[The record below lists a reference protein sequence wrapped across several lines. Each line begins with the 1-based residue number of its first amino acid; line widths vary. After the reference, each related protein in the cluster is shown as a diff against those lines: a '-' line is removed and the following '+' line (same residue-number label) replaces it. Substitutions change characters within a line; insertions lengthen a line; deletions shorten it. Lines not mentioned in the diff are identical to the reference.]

1 MSKDRRLLALY
12 LFYGVNFMATGMTTF
27 AAKFYGEIGLSDGR
41 IGLIAAVLALVALF
55 AQPAWGMLADRA
67 RDMRRVLAAALALAG
82 LMCFLVLPASSRFIP
97 LLIVLTLYNAFTL
110 PAMPVGNA
118 IAIEYTDAHG
128 RSFGPVRMMGTLGY
142 QAAILITGFVLARS
156 LRGLYPA
163 MGAVLLAAAGA
174 ALLLPKVQAAAP
186 ARRRADIRV
195 FFRDKTLLLLFA
207 VAFLANIG
215 HQFNL
220 TFFSKHLGDL
230 GMSNTVTGFITAFSL
245 LLEIPFLLIADKL
258 MKRLSIWTWMTIGLV
273 LGAVRYA
280 LLSVVRAPALIVL
293 AQMLSI
299 AQLSCFEFFPQIHL
313 GRVTRKD
320 LLASVQSVY
329 TVITFGIA
337 RIAASL
343 IGGAVADAAGIPF
356 MYGLC
361 AGIMAVTAA
370 AFFIP
375 MRRQARADSKQEQAV
390 SN

>member
-1 MSKDRRLLALY
+1 MTKDRRLYALY
-12 LFYGVNFMATGMTTF
+12 LFYAVNFMATGMTTF
-27 AAKFYGEIGLSDGR
+27 AAKFYGEIGLTDGR
-41 IGLIAAVLALVALF
+41 IGLIAAVMALVALF

-67 RDMRRVLAAALALAG
+67 RAMRSVLAAALALAG
-82 LMCFLVLPASSRFIP
+82 LMCFLVLPASGRFIP

-128 RSFGPVRMMGTLGY
+128 HSFGPVRMMGTLGY
-142 QAAILITGFVLARS
+142 QAAILVTGFLLSSS

-163 MGAVLLAAAGA
+163 MGAVLLLAAGS
-174 ALLLPKVQAAAP
+174 ALLLPKVQKSASTGQ
-186 ARRRADIRV
+186 RADIRV
-195 FFRDKTLLLLFA
+195 FFRDRKLLLMFA

-245 LLEIPFLLIADKL
+245 LLEIPFLLIGDKL
-258 MKRLSIWTWMTIGLV
+258 MKRFSIWTWMTLGLV
-273 LGAVRYA
+273 LGAIRYA
-280 LLSVVRAPALIVL
+280 LMTVVRAPVLIVL

-299 AQLSCFEFFPQIHL
+299 AQLSCFEFFPQIYL

-370 AFFIP
+370 VFFIP
-375 MRRQARADSKQEQAV
+375 MRRQARADRQAP
-390 SN
+390 

>member
-1 MSKDRRLLALY
+1 MTKDRRLYALY
-12 LFYGVNFMATGMTTF
+12 LFYAVNFMATGMTTF
-27 AAKFYGEIGLSDGR
+27 AAKFYGEIGLTDGR
-41 IGLIAAVLALVALF
+41 IGLIAAVMALVALF
-55 AQPAWGMLADRA
+55 AQPAWGVLADRA
-67 RDMRRVLAAALALAG
+67 RDMRRVLAAALCMAG
-82 LMCFLVLPASSRFIP
+82 LMCFLVLPASSRFAP

-118 IAIEYTDAHG
+118 IAIEYTTAHG
-128 RSFGPVRMMGTLGY
+128 HSFGPVRMMGTLGY
-142 QAAILITGFVLARS
+142 QAAILVTGFLLANS

-163 MGAVLLAAAGA
+163 MGVMLLLAAGS
-174 ALLLPKVQAAAP
+174 ALLLPKVQTAAP
-186 ARRRADIRV
+186 ARRRADIRA
-195 FFRDKTLLLLFA
+195 FFRDRTLLLLFA

-245 LLEIPFLLIADKL
+245 LLEIPFLLIGDKL
-258 MKRLSIWTWMTIGLV
+258 MKRFSIWTWMTLGLV
-273 LGAVRYA
+273 LGAIRYA
-280 LLSVVRAPALIVL
+280 LMTVVRAPVLIVL

-299 AQLSCFEFFPQIHL
+299 AQLSCFEFFPQIYL

-329 TVITFGIA
+329 SVITFGIA

-361 AGIMAVTAA
+361 AGIMAATAA
-370 AFFIP
+370 AFYVP
-375 MRRQARADSKQEQAV
+375 MRRQARADRQAP
-390 SN
+390 